1 MPSALAI
8 RADDVPLF
16 GGVVLSLLIFTVLG
30 ALFRRLFYP
39 ETPGRGLSGALRGRL
54 RVGAALLLILL
65 PLLNSCFWVPAL
77 QPYGPELL
85 WALGLVLGV
94 LAVEALLLLL
104 FEGFLPHRG
113 VRVGDSVVLASRWL
127 IYPVLV
133 VLAAGHWLAG
143 EPRESRFL
151 YAGLWVA
158 LVLAMLHTL
167 YGYLFKSANW
177 QHPLAQ
183 TLCRRLRPWA
193 WFSVL
198 LLTFAYA
205 TTWFPGFAYEG
216 RLNQL
221 LAGLGLVLLLET
233 LLAVVFEFYFPILR
247 RTTVPNLFQDLTRG
261 LMYLGLVLLALG
273 VVFKQNLSSLV
284 LGSTVVSVILG
295 FALQETL
302 GNFFAGL
309 ALGVSKPYS
318 LGDHIQVGELS
329 GRVEKIDWRS
339 TALWT
344 STGDYTVLPNS
355 VLAKENILNYSAPS
369 ILHARLIDVG
379 VHYRHPPHEV
389 RRVMLQAAS
398 SVPGVLSD
406 PPIEVW
412 LMEFA
417 DSSVNYRMRYWM
429 QEYGRRFELDSRVR
443 EAIWYHFSR
452 TGLEIPF
459 PIRTLL
465 QPPPARD
472 EHVESGIRALLE
484 GVDFLRT
491 LTPAE
496 QQILVQHTRLLLYA
510 PGEKVFCQGQAGES
524 FYLIKS
530 GRLKVTVC
538 NSRNECYLTR
548 EMGPGEFFGEMA
560 LLTGEPRSATVEA
573 STDVELLTLDKQA
586 LRELLQANPA
596 VDREISEVLALRQLT
611 TIQARET
618 SESIQAR
625 LSAEKQVHSRTGLFE
640 QLSEQFL
647 TRIREFF
654 SY

>member
-1 MPSALAI
+1 MPSPLAI

-16 GGVVLSLLIFTVLG
+16 GGVVLSLLLFTVLG

-39 ETPGRGLSGALRGRL
+39 ETPRQGLAGALRGRL

-94 LAVEALLLLL
+94 LAVEALLVAL
-104 FEGFLPHRG
+104 FEGLFPRRG
-113 VRVGDSVVLASRWL
+113 LRVADSVVLACRWL
-127 IYPVLV
+127 VYPALAVLG
-133 VLAAGHWLAG
+133 ASHWLAVS
-143 EPRESRFL
+143 PRESRFL

-167 YGYLFKSANW
+167 YGFLFKSANW
-177 QHPLAQ
+177 QHPLAR
-183 TLCRRLRPWA
+183 TLCQRLRPWA

-205 TTWFPGFAYEG
+205 TTWFPEFAYES

-221 LAGLGLVLLLET
+221 LAGLGLVLLLEA
-233 LLAVVFEFYFPILR
+233 LLAIVFEFYFPVLR

-284 LGSTVVSVILG
+284 LGSTVLSVILG

-355 VLAKENILNYSAPS
+355 VMAKENILNYSAPS

-389 RRVMLQAAS
+389 RRFMLQAAA
-398 SVPGVLSD
+398 SVPGVLSE
-406 PPIEVW
+406 PPVEVW

-417 DSSVNYRMRYWM
+417 DSAMQYRLRYWM

-452 TGLEIPF
+452 AGLEIPF
-459 PIRTLL
+459 PIRTVL
-465 QPPPARD
+465 QPPPLLED
-472 EHVESGIRALLE
+472 HGESRIRALLE
-484 GVDFLRT
+484 GVDFLRS

-496 QQILVQHTRLLLYA
+496 HQILVAHTRLLMYA
-510 PGEKVFCQGQAGES
+510 PGEKVFSQGDPGET

-530 GRLKVTVC
+530 GRLKVQVC
-538 NSRNECYLTR
+538 DSQNECYLTR

-573 STDVELLTLDKQA
+573 LSDVELLTLDKQA

-596 VDREISEVLALRQLT
+596 VDREISEVLARRQLT
-611 TIQARET
+611 TAQAREF
-618 SESIQAR
+618 SESEKAR
-625 LSAEKQVHSRTGLFE
+625 SSGENLVSPRGHLFE

-647 TRIREFF
+647 ARIREFF